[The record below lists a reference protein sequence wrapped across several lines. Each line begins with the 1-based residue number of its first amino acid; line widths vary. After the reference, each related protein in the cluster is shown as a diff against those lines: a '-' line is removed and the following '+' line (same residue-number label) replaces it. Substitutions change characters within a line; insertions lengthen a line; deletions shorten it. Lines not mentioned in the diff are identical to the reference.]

1 MELIQARALAVGLM
15 RHHGL
20 SDWRLVFDNA
30 KTRAGICRAEPREIG
45 LSRVLAQLHNR
56 AEVTE
61 TVLHEIA
68 HALVGPA
75 HGHDE
80 VWQARARAIGC
91 SGTRCLPVDAPR
103 PPGPWKGTCP
113 RGHAITR
120 HRQPIRVQS
129 CGECSRT
136 FDPASLLDWTRNGEV
151 VPMHPS
157 YVAERRWIV
166 QRVRPAAR
174 PGPAVAA
181 RGALPEPAVTGR
193 DAALFPLGTRVRLI
207 CPGKY
212 ADTTGKV
219 VKIGRTRYH
228 VQVRR
233 QLLTVPFSQ
242 VERY

>member
-15 RHHGL
+15 RRHGL

-45 LSRVLAQLHNR
+45 LSRVLAQLHSR

-80 VWQARARAIGC
+80 IWQAQARAIGC
-91 SGTRCLPVDAPR
+91 SGTRCLPQDAPR
-103 PPGPWKGTCP
+103 PPGPWRGTCP
-113 RGHAITR
+113 RGHSITR
-120 HRQPIRVQS
+120 HRQPVRVQS
-129 CGECSRT
+129 CGECSRA
-136 FDPASLLDWTRNGEV
+136 FDPSSLLDWMRNGEV

-157 YVAERRWIV
+157 YVAERRWVV
-166 QRVRPAAR
+166 QRVRPGR
-174 PGPAVAA
+174 PEPAVAA
-181 RGALPEPAVTGR
+181 RGAVPEPAVTGR
-193 DAALFPLGTRVRLI
+193 DAALFPIGTRVRLI

-212 ADTTGKV
+212 AGTTGKV
-219 VKIGRTRYH
+219 VRIGRTRYH